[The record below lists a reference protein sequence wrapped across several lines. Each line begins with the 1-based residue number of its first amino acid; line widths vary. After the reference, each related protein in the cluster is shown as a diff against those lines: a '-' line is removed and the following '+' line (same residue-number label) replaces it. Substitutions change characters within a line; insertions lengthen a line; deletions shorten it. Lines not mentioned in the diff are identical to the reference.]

1 MKYINKILNIFFKN
15 KNKVE
20 GTPYWI
26 RNLIM
31 CPSQCYCNFEG
42 DDKKY
47 CIYLRWRWDDPW
59 TAYIV
64 PCYDDWDFIYGD
76 DWKELNVGMYTHDDY
91 NSLEKEC
98 EKIIRKMFNC
108 IKFTDV

>member
-20 GTPYWI
+20 GTPCWI

-47 CIYLRWRWDDPW
+47 
-59 TAYIV
+59 
-64 PCYDDWDFIYGD
+64 
-76 DWKELNVGMYTHDDY
+76 
-91 NSLEKEC
+91 
-98 EKIIRKMFNC
+98 
-108 IKFTDV
+108 